1 LVGYIAKVSGTETIR
16 KIGEIG
22 SDTDTADNAY
32 LAGSTIQMIAAQD
45 ARKE

>member
-1 LVGYIAKVSGTETIR
+1 LVGYIAKVSGTETVS

-22 SDTDTADNAY
+22 SNTDTADNAY
-32 LAGSTIQMIAAQD
+32 QAGSTLHMIAAQD

>member
-32 LAGSTIQMIAAQD
+32 LAGGTLHVIAAQD